1 MGGSPDQIAGV
12 RVLGDVCAVAGDGSV
27 IDLPSPSQRR
37 LLGLLALHA
46 PRRLRSEMLA
56 DVLGVSPGAL
66 RTTVSRL
73 RSAVGLD
80 VLLTSSTGYALEC
93 DVDASQ
99 FCHAVAAASRSE
111 DRVRAL
117 QQALKLWTGPAL
129 DEFVGEQWAA
139 GEIARLT
146 EIHAGTVDDYAEALI
161 AEQRAA
167 DSVAVLQ
174 GHVAQYPYRDRSR
187 ALLIR
192 SLASAGRQA
201 DALRAF
207 QDYRS
212 LLVEELGTEPSPEV
226 VRTERR
232 VATGWDGAE
241 SGPSQAMTTDAVIV
255 PLPPELAQRG
265 DFIGRVAERDLL
277 APSWRRRYR
286 ACGA

>member
-12 RVLGDVCAVAGDGSV
+12 RVLGDVCAVATDGSV

-73 RSAVGLD
+73 RSAVGPD

-111 DRVRAL
+111 DRVLAL

-129 DEFVGEQWAA
+129 DEFVGEEWAA

-146 EIHAGTVDDYAEALI
+146 EIYAGTVDDYAEELI
-161 AEQRAA
+161 AQHRAA
-167 DSVAVLQ
+167 DSVALLQ

-201 DALRAF
+201 ERAA
-207 QDYRS
+207 R
-212 LLVEELGTEPSPEV
+212 
-226 VRTERR
+226 
-232 VATGWDGAE
+232 
-241 SGPSQAMTTDAVIV
+241 
-255 PLPPELAQRG
+255 LPGLQVLA
-265 DFIGRVAERDLL
+265 
-277 APSWRRRYR
+277 RRRAWHR
-286 ACGA
+286 TLS

>member
-1 MGGSPDQIAGV
+1 MGGPPEQIAGV
-12 RVLGDVCAVAGDGSV
+12 RVLGNVCAVAADGSV

-111 DRVRAL
+111 DRVLAF

-129 DEFVGEQWAA
+129 DEFVGEEWAA

-146 EIHAGTVDDYAEALI
+146 EIHAGTVDDYAEELI

-174 GHVAQYPYRDRSR
+174 AHVAQYPYRDRSR

-201 DALRAF
+201 RPRCAPSRTTGRCSLR
-207 QDYRS
+207 S
-212 LLVEELGTEPSPEV
+212 WEPNPLQ
-226 VRTERR
+226 R
-232 VATGWDGAE
+232 W
-241 SGPSQAMTTDAVIV
+241 SGPSVGSRPVGT
-255 PLPPELAQRG
+255 G
-265 DFIGRVAERDLL
+265 
-277 APSWRRRYR
+277 PSPGPARRKR
-286 ACGA
+286 